1 MGQRRQLNKENILA
15 YNSTEIKSKL
25 WCFFSLPQIIYM
37 HYTEEITLP
46 PTEKKIKNMVFF
58 LSTTNYLHALHRRNY
73 PPPYRKKNQ
82 ILYKSYLSW
91 PHIFSIDYLLR

>member
-1 MGQRRQLNKENILA
+1 MKLLMPPKLRMLLTARQQNPRPLRLRLWKPPQRRQLNKENILA

-37 HYTEEITLP
+37 HYKEEITLP
-46 PTEKKIKNMVFF
+46 PTEKKIK
-58 LSTTNYLHALHRRNY
+58 
-73 PPPYRKKNQ
+73 
-82 ILYKSYLSW
+82 ILYKSYLSC